1 MPVYE
6 IFIILLQVY
15 SDMADSVYQ
24 MLGIRYLSVPD
35 SGRADHSATDTLL
48 LMPLDSVHGL
58 SERLDAGTGERLLQ
72 KTVRLPPSKGCRSHP
87 RRLMQR
93 AESLWLGL

>member
-48 LMPLDSVHGL
+48 LIPLDSVHGL
-58 SERLDAGTGERLLQ
+58 SEHLDAGTGERLLQ
-72 KTVRLPPSKGCRSHP
+72 EHVQRLY
-87 RRLMQR
+87 
-93 AESLWLGL
+93 GL